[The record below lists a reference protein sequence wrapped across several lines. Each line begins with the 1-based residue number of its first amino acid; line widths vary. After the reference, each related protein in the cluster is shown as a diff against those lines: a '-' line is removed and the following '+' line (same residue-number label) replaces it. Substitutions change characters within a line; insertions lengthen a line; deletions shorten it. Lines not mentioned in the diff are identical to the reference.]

1 MTSMDDSAHLNS
13 QRIINMDTPRRR
25 RRPPLSCTICRRRKL
40 KCDRCVPCSQCIKS
54 RTEDDCVYILQSG
67 GSRDEEQLEG
77 EGSSSREISGYGNNR
92 AASMERNLHV
102 FHAKG
107 DNRISKKT
115 GGSRVDE
122 LQELRGRV
130 LLLENALTKNGAS
143 SLSSVI
149 QTPESL
155 VDEGGSDVGK
165 RLRIEQG
172 ISPMVDVL
180 SDPCFRGTND
190 KTKYV
195 GRSKYALTMSLV
207 SFFFQGVSC
216 WQTRRLT

>member
-1 MTSMDDSAHLNS
+1 
-13 QRIINMDTPRRR
+13 
-25 RRPPLSCTICRRRKL
+25 
-40 KCDRCVPCSQCIKS
+40 
-54 RTEDDCVYILQSG
+54 
-67 GSRDEEQLEG
+67 
-77 EGSSSREISGYGNNR
+77 
-92 AASMERNLHV
+92 MERNLHV

-195 GRSKYALTMSLV
+195 GRSNYALTMSLV
-207 SFFFQGVSC
+207 SFFFPDVSC
-216 WQTRRLT
+216 WQ

>member
-1 MTSMDDSAHLNS
+1 MDIPAHLNS
-13 QRIINMDTPRRR
+13 PDANAMDTPKRR
-25 RRPPLSCTICRRRKL
+25 RRPPLSCIICRRRKL
-40 KCDRCVPCSQCIKS
+40 KCDRCEPCSQCVKS
-54 RTEDDCVYILQSG
+54 RTEDNCIYVPQPSLT
-67 GSRDEEQLEG
+67 RDEDLEG
-77 EGSSSREISGYGNNR
+77 EGVSSQEAPGCGNNR

-130 LLLENALTKNGAS
+130 MRLETALVKNGPS

-155 VDEGGSDVGK
+155 GDEGGCDVGK
-165 RLRIEQG
+165 RLRADEG
-172 ISPMVDVL
+172 ISPMVDVMP
-180 SDPCFRGTND
+180 DPCFRGTND

-195 GRSKYALTMSLV
+195 GRSNYALTMSLV
-207 SFFFQGVSC
+207 SRLLSRRPC
-216 WQTRRLT
+216 WEIWN